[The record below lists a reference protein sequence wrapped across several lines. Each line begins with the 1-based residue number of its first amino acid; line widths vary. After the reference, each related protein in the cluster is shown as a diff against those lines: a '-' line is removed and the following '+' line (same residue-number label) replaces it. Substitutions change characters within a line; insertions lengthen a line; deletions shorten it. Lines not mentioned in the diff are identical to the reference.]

1 MMMTQS
7 SFSSFSSRRGTPSSR
22 SRKVR
27 GGGGVSIKPGSQPE
41 SEESHASSSE
51 HSDNEDEGSKVR
63 NQVLYWVEHN
73 RKQYFN
79 DVKGIRPEYSR
90 SWCALRICT
99 QTSHCGILFPL
110 SSLIPRPCPAFRCF
124 QYGKV
129 GRAWHLFSHEHDVIR
144 KW

>member
-27 GGGGVSIKPGSQPE
+27 GGGVSIKPGSQPE

-63 NQVLYWVEHN
+63 KQVFYWVEHN

-79 DVKGIRPEYSR
+79 DVKGIRPE
-90 SWCALRICT
+90 
-99 QTSHCGILFPL
+99 
-110 SSLIPRPCPAFRCF
+110 
-124 QYGKV
+124 
-129 GRAWHLFSHEHDVIR
+129 
-144 KW
+144 